1 MDRRTV
7 LLVALVATL
16 VTGAC
21 AGIKLPQV
29 NKLETGPTVTK
40 EIDVPLPDG
49 GGDRAVAI
57 VVGAGQLSLK
67 PGAETALVEGQVTY
81 NIAEFEPQI
90 ITDDDEVRIEQG
102 KAEGIPVVQNIKNDW
117 DLKLGSTP
125 MALTITAGAA
135 AVDIEL
141 GGLALTDLTVTQGAS
156 TFALAFSEPNQADID
171 TLRINAGAS
180 NMTLDGLANANAGQ
194 IVFKGGAGS
203 YTLHFDGDLV
213 RDVDVSIDAGL
224 GKIVVIV
231 PEGVAAEV
239 SFQGAMS
246 DVDAVHEWQ
255 HTGTGYELEGQ
266 GHKITLQV
274 KMGAGS
280 LELRNK

>member
-1 MDRRTV
+1 MDRRTA
-7 LLVALVATL
+7 LFIALVATL
-16 VTGAC
+16 VTVAC
-21 AGIKLPQV
+21 AGIKLPKV

-49 GGDRAVAI
+49 DDARKVAI
-57 VVGAGQLSLK
+57 VMAAGKLTLK
-67 PGAETALVEGQVTY
+67 PGADDALVEGQVTY
-81 NIAEFEPQI
+81 NVSEFEPQV
-90 ITDDDEVRIEQG
+90 ITGDDEVRIEQG
-102 KAEGIPVVQNIKNDW
+102 KAEGIPVVQNVKNEW
-117 DLKLGSTP
+117 DLKLGSAP
-125 MALTITAGAA
+125 MALTIAAGAA
-135 AVDIEL
+135 VVDIEL

-156 TFALAFSEPNQADID
+156 SFGLAFSEPNQADMD

-180 NMTLDGLANANAGQ
+180 NMTLDGLANANAQ
-194 IVFKGGAGS
+194 EIVFKGGAGS
-203 YTLHFDGDLV
+203 YTLHFDGDLMQ
-213 RDVDVSIDAGL
+213 DVDVSIEAGL
-224 GKIVVIV
+224 GKIVIIV

-255 HTGTGYELEGQ
+255 RAGTGYELEGE
-266 GHKITLQV
+266 GRRITLQV

>member
-1 MDRRTV
+1 MNRRTA

-16 VTGAC
+16 VTVAC
-21 AGIKLPQV
+21 AGIKRPRV

-49 GGDRAVAI
+49 GGDRKVAI
-57 VVGAGQLSLK
+57 VMGAGTLTLK
-67 PGAETALVEGQVTY
+67 PGAETALVKGQVTY

-90 ITDDDEVRIEQG
+90 TTNNDDVRIEQG
-102 KAEGIPVVQNIKNDW
+102 KIEGIPVVQNLKNDW

-125 MALTITAGAA
+125 MALTIAAGAA
-135 AVDIEL
+135 VVDIEL

-156 TFALAFSEPNQADID
+156 SFGLAFSEPNQAEMD
-171 TLRINAGAS
+171 TLRVNAGAS
-180 NMTLDGLANANAGQ
+180 NMTLDGLANANAQQ

-203 YTLHFDGDLV
+203 YTLHFDGDLA
-213 RDVDVSIDAGL
+213 RDVDVSIEAGL

-255 HTGTGYELEGQ
+255 HTGTGYELEGE
-266 GHKITLQV
+266 GPKITLQV
-274 KMGAGS
+274 KMGAGT